1 MDRRIKKTETAILN
15 ATLALLEKTPI
26 TELSIK
32 EICNYANVSR
42 STFYLHYLNPT
53 DIIEQLFNNVC
64 ASLTKTLDNFDFSTV
79 LTNPKAF
86 LRDIMYTVDIY
97 VEQLTQLLKTN
108 YHSNFRRRLKKVLE
122 DKILKDNAYRYVERD
137 QFVYSVNFIMSGLVE
152 SMCDNLQDLQD
163 EKKRVLFTDTLTKQI
178 ANGFKIN

>member
-97 VEQLTQLLKTN
+97 
-108 YHSNFRRRLKKVLE
+108 
-122 DKILKDNAYRYVERD
+122 I
-137 QFVYSVNFIMSGLVE
+137 
-152 SMCDNLQDLQD
+152 
-163 EKKRVLFTDTLTKQI
+163 
-178 ANGFKIN
+178 